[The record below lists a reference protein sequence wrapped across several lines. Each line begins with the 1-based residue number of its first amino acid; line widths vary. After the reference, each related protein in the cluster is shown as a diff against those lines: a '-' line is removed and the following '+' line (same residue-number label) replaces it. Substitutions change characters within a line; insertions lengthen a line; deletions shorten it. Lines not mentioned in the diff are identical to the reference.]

1 MRIQHLIKALFFSNI
16 FYGICTVA
24 LSIET
29 SFQQQL
35 PLSNIYFYI
44 LLFCLCTYYYIVAYA
59 NQQNRP
65 SIHANERS
73 HWYYQHQEIIS
84 YTQIGFLVLGGFSF
98 FQLLIKESFSFS
110 SIEGRT
116 WLFMLVFPI
125 LAVLYYGTEIPGKG
139 FVSLRKWGLFKP
151 FLIGLIWAG
160 TVSILPIFYHDITH
174 SSNSVFTLTT
184 AFLLLKNWLYIS
196 VLCILFDI
204 KDYASDYNFQLKTF
218 IVRLGLR
225 KTLSW
230 VIIPMAISGWMFF
243 FSIAIINH
251 FPPLRILFNSI
262 PFVLLII
269 VSHTMYQRKS
279 ILYYLAIID
288 GLMLVKAIFGIIGM
302 ILIK

>member
-1 MRIQHLIKALFFSNI
+1 MRIQHLIKALFFSNV

-24 LSIET
+24 LCIET
-29 SFQQQL
+29 AFQQQL

-44 LLFCLCTYYYIVAYA
+44 LLFSLCTYYYTVAYA
-59 NQQNRP
+59 NQQIRP

-73 HWYYQHQEIIS
+73 HWYYQHQEKIK
-84 YTQIGFLVLGGFSF
+84 YTQIAFLLLGGFSF
-98 FQLLIKESFSFS
+98 FQLLIHESFSFS
-110 SIEGRT
+110 SIEWRT

-174 SSNSVFTLTT
+174 SSNSVFTVTT
-184 AFLLLKNWLYIS
+184 AFLLLKNWFYIS

-225 KTLSW
+225 RTISW
-230 VIIPMAISGWMFF
+230 VILPMAIAGWIFF
-243 FSIAIINH
+243 FLIAIINH
-251 FPPLRILFNSI
+251 FPALRILFNSI
-262 PFVLLII
+262 PFIMLII
-269 VSHTMYQRKS
+269 VSYTMYQRKS

-288 GLMLVKAIFGIIGM
+288 GLMLVKAIFGIFGM

>member
-1 MRIQHLIKALFFSNI
+1 MRIQHLTKALFFSNV

-24 LSIET
+24 LCIET

-35 PLSNIYFYI
+35 PLSNICFYI
-44 LLFCLCTYYYIVAYA
+44 LLFCLCTYYYTMAYA
-59 NQQNRP
+59 NQQNLR

-73 HWYYQHQEIIS
+73 QWYYQHQKKIK
-84 YTQIGFLVLGGFSF
+84 YTQIGLLLLGGFSVF
-98 FQLLIKESFSFS
+98 IIIEKESFSFS
-110 SIEGRT
+110 SIELKT

-139 FVSLRKWGLFKP
+139 FISLRKWGLFKP

-160 TVSILPIFYHDITH
+160 TVSIFPIFYHDITH
-174 SSNSVFTLTT
+174 SSNSIFTLTT
-184 AFLLLKNWLYIS
+184 AFLLLKNWLFIS

-225 KTLSW
+225 KTLAW
-230 VIIPMAISGWMFF
+230 VILPMAIAGWMFF
-243 FSIAIINH
+243 FLIAVINH
-251 FPPLRILFNSI
+251 FPPFRILFNSI

-288 GLMLVKAIFGIIGM
+288 GLMLVKAIFGITGM